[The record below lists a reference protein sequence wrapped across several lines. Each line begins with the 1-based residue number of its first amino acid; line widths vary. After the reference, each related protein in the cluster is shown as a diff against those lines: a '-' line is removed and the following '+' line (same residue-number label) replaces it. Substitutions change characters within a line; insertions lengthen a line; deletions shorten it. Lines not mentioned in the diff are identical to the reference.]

1 MKLKVK
7 RKLLGNILSDGSF
20 CFAYGDEV
28 SPEVFKSITS
38 LDVVNHFVWTGK
50 GPKEQTEI
58 ASFVLRFNK

>member
-20 CFAYGDEV
+20 RFTYESDV
-28 SPEVFKSITS
+28 LPEIFKTISH
-38 LDVVNHFVWTGK
+38 LDIINHSVWTGK

-58 ASFVLRFNK
+58 ASFVVRFNK